1 MLLLEIIN
9 AWERAC
15 SVGARWARAR
25 AVHTAAYSP
34 YTEHTRGVAGTR
46 RRSPLA
52 AARRIPPP
60 AHRCRAHPR
69 RATITKPYPL
79 CEFGE
84 ALRSKVVT
92 DVKRVI
98 KRRRNL
104 VVISER
110 VPSAGGSRPRRR
122 RLARG
127 SADLDSSGRGL
138 LLVDSCPALGS
149 PGARALGLGCV
160 GAPQPRSSPVLG
172 VLPVLLHGTSRL
184 RPRAV
189 QAPGRRAPSIP
200 RRPERRSVCDIT
212 GVISTFGLSES

>member
-1 MLLLEIIN
+1 MN
-9 AWERAC
+9 
-15 SVGARWARAR
+15 SVK
-25 AVHTAAYSP
+25 
-34 YTEHTRGVAGTR
+34 
-46 RRSPLA
+46 RS
-52 AARRIPPP
+52 
-60 AHRCRAHPR
+60 
-69 RATITKPYPL
+69 
-79 CEFGE
+79 E
-84 ALRSKVVT
+84 VVT

-160 GAPQPRSSPVLG
+160 GAPQPRSSPVL
-172 VLPVLLHGTSRL
+172 PVLLHGTSRL
-184 RPRAV
+184 LPRAV
-189 QAPGRRAPSIP
+189 QAPCRRAPSIP
-200 RRPERRSVCDIT
+200 RRPYFNLWTLGILNLLALGALGPGLD
-212 GVISTFGLSES
+212 FGIWELAKV

>member
-1 MLLLEIIN
+1 MK
-9 AWERAC
+9 
-15 SVGARWARAR
+15 
-25 AVHTAAYSP
+25 
-34 YTEHTRGVAGTR
+34 
-46 RRSPLA
+46 RS
-52 AARRIPPP
+52 
-60 AHRCRAHPR
+60 
-69 RATITKPYPL
+69 
-79 CEFGE
+79 E
-84 ALRSKVVT
+84 VVT

-160 GAPQPRSSPVLG
+160 GAPQPRSSPVL
-172 VLPVLLHGTSRL
+172 PVLLHGTSRRFGRERTRHQAVEL
-184 RPRAV
+184 RQSR
-189 QAPGRRAPSIP
+189 GD
-200 RRPERRSVCDIT
+200 RSDDRLCNV
-212 GVISTFGLSES
+212 VISTFGLSES